1 MSRTE
6 TQLEMAERDVREG
19 EKRVQRQ
26 EALLRALDHD
36 TFPDE
41 AAMTERLLR
50 QFRDNLALS
59 RAHLR
64 QLQNEAPA

>member
-1 MSRTE
+1 M
-6 TQLEMAERDVREG
+6 EMAECDVREG
-19 EKRVQRQ
+19 ERRIQRQ

-36 TFPDE
+36 TFTDE

-59 RAHLR
+59 RAHLG
-64 QLQNEAPA
+64 QLQNEPPA